1 MRISFVPMNLRI
13 YRDGRFFYFNFKE
26 ENLMTKGILKS
37 ALLILLAVSLL
48 SGCTASTSSSPEKKF
63 IVGINQLAEHPA
75 LDDARLGFE
84 EALKEA
90 GVEVEFVY
98 QNAQG
103 DIPTSLSISQKFARD
118 KVDLIYAIAT
128 PAAQS
133 SKQATNEIPILFSA
147 VTDPVLAELV
157 QSMDSP
163 GGNVTGTSDATPM
176 KAQLETFK
184 KLDPSIVKIGILF
197 NTSEVNSEI
206 QVNQAEELAKELGL
220 EIVAMGVSNIN
231 DIPQAMDSL
240 IKNIDGFYAITD
252 NMIASAIAIVADKL
266 NNAGII
272 SVGAEGSMVD
282 GGLLVSDGISYF
294 ELGRQTAQ
302 MAKLIL
308 VDGKNPSE
316 IPAESAKETTS
327 VFNPDTLS
335 KLGLDVNNPVFKD
348 AQAVGN

>member
-1 MRISFVPMNLRI
+1 
-13 YRDGRFFYFNFKE
+13 
-26 ENLMTKGILKS
+26 MTKGILKS
-37 ALLILLAVSLL
+37 VLLILLAVSLL
-48 SGCTASTSSSPEKKF
+48 SGCSASTSSKDDKF

-90 GVEVEFVY
+90 GIEVEFVY

-128 PAAQS
+128 QAAQS
-133 SKQATNEIPILFSA
+133 SKQSTSDIPILFSA

-157 QSMDSP
+157 ESIEKP

-184 KLDPSIVKIGILF
+184 KLDPNIENIGILF

-206 QVNQAEELAKELGL
+206 QVNQAKEFAKDLGL
-220 EIVAMGVSNIN
+220 VIVEMGVSNIN

-240 IKNIDGFYAITD
+240 IKDIDGFYAITD
-252 NMIASAIAIVADKL
+252 NMVASAVAIVADKL
-266 NNAGII
+266 NNAGIV
-272 SVGAEGSMVD
+272 SVGAEGSFVE

-308 VDGKNPSE
+308 VDGKSPSE
-316 IPAESAKETTS
+316 IPSESAKETTA

-335 KLGLDVNNPVFKD
+335 KLGLDENNQVFKD
-348 AQAVGN
+348 AKAIGN